1 MKLMTLKKINI
12 IFIIFFIILYSL
24 IIYKYQYLKFPNTYT
39 ITEWLIN
46 YQGGFIRRGLLG
58 EILYFFYEKK
68 LFKLENI
75 FYFFITFI
83 YSSIIF
89 LYFNSINKLK
99 IDKIFLVLLLSPLFL
114 VYPLIEIDIIGRK
127 EVFLFLLLLLYV
139 NFLTNSSIKFQL
151 LYIFLSTNLLFFIHE
166 GLIFYFQFFLL
177 LFYISN
183 INNIN
188 SKNLILISIFGLI
201 YYISLIYLTL
211 FFFNN
216 SLPQTYQII
225 NSYSDLNF
233 RNLGAFYWIDK
244 DIFFAINKIFE
255 LINLYTV
262 IKFLFINLFFQI
274 LFFTYFFKIKKT
286 IIFLVICNLLS
297 LPLFFLA
304 LDWGRFIYILFNLNL
319 ISIICLK
326 YLNLIEY
333 KNIFKNNYVFIFIT
347 LLLTFFN
354 PKVTLYEKINFLP
367 YKDLF
372 ENIIN
377 LI

>member
-1 MKLMTLKKINI
+1 MIE
-12 IFIIFFIILYSL
+12 FF
-24 IIYKYQYLKFPNTYT
+24 
-39 ITEWLIN
+39 
-46 YQGGFIRRGLLG
+46 
-58 EILYFFYEKK
+58 
-68 LFKLENI
+68 
-75 FYFFITFI
+75 
-83 YSSIIF
+83 
-89 LYFNSINKLK
+89 
-99 IDKIFLVLLLSPLFL
+99 
-114 VYPLIEIDIIGRK
+114 
-127 EVFLFLLLLLYV
+127 
-139 NFLTNSSIKFQL
+139 
-151 LYIFLSTNLLFFIHE
+151 
-166 GLIFYFQFFLL
+166 
-177 LFYISN
+177 
-183 INNIN
+183 
-188 SKNLILISIFGLI
+188 
-201 YYISLIYLTL
+201 
-211 FFFNN
+211 
-216 SLPQTYQII
+216 
-225 NSYSDLNF
+225 
-233 RNLGAFYWIDK
+233 
-244 DIFFAINKIFE
+244 
-255 LINLYTV
+255 
-262 IKFLFINLFFQI
+262 NLFFQI